1 MGKYN
6 KIFSRIM
13 LKSLKV
19 CTSIVTIASCNNNI
33 ISNENFNSEKLKD
46 IWEDIENI
54 QHALKADVVN
64 IDDHDIKNEVYH
76 YLARIIKREVVLDDT
91 CVSTL
96 KIYSYK
102 LKDSSQMAES
112 LKTLSE
118 NIQQYIAQEIYDST
132 VQNNNEEI
140 NDNTNKTECCNS
152 VNYTSPSAKKENTTP
167 STFKPIHKEFLS
179 YDNKILT
186 YDNSHLTLKQSQN
199 QKKRRRDNDAKRRR
213 DNDAISS
220 FQQCF
225 LINELLKHGY
235 VITIEKVS
243 QNLKKQ
249 HTLFNIKSIEKD
261 NRSVFN
267 GSECVKE
274 VERDIKN
281 KTIPSAFTSAAIRK
295 FFYRRLN
302 KEMIRIFKG
311 LGYKFFAVVRHKKPR
326 DKAFRKNYQTYEIG
340 SFWYNNQTYFPKVFY
355 QEGGEQLYRIIYDK
369 VQKQDYKFT
378 EPLLITT
385 VLPSRG
391 DEKFIIAK

>member
-6 KIFSRIM
+6 KIFNRIM
-13 LKSLKV
+13 LKSLKI

-54 QHALKADVVN
+54 QQALNADVVN
-64 IDDHDIKNEVYH
+64 IDIDFKNEVSH
-76 YLARIIKREVVLDDT
+76 YLERIRNGEVVLDDT

-96 KIYSYK
+96 KGYSDK
-102 LKDSSQMAES
+102 LKASSQMAKS
-112 LKTLSE
+112 LTTLSE
-118 NIQQYIAQEIYDST
+118 NIQQYITQKSYDST

-167 STFKPIHKEFLS
+167 SIFKPIHKEFLS

-213 DNDAISS
+213 NNDAISS

-243 QNLKKQ
+243 
-249 HTLFNIKSIEKD
+249 
-261 NRSVFN
+261 
-267 GSECVKE
+267 
-274 VERDIKN
+274 KN
-281 KTIPSAFTSAAIRK
+281 
-295 FFYRRLN
+295 
-302 KEMIRIFKG
+302 
-311 LGYKFFAVVRHKKPR
+311 
-326 DKAFRKNYQTYEIG
+326 
-340 SFWYNNQTYFPKVFY
+340 
-355 QEGGEQLYRIIYDK
+355 
-369 VQKQDYKFT
+369 
-378 EPLLITT
+378 
-385 VLPSRG
+385 
-391 DEKFIIAK
+391 